1 VKSDILTFEA
11 CELAPRRR
19 SRLEPQPNRMFWS
32 INVLLVEDDEAD
44 TEIILD
50 VLKRHPQVSST
61 HASSHPIA
69 LLGQLTM
76 GQLRPDLILL
86 DIHMPRV
93 DGFTFLE
100 ALREIPAMVSVPVV
114 FLTTSALASD
124 ARTAAQSTAASYII
138 KPDTYLELQT
148 RLDSVIKRAVSGLKG
163 R

>member
-1 VKSDILTFEA
+1 
-11 CELAPRRR
+11 
-19 SRLEPQPNRMFWS
+19 MFWS

-44 TEIILD
+44 TEIILN

-61 HASSHPIA
+61 LACNQPVA

-76 GQLRPDLILL
+76 GRLRPDLILL

-93 DGFTFLE
+93 DGFKFLE

-114 FLTTSALASD
+114 FLTTSALSDD
-124 ARTAAQSTAASYII
+124 ARRAAQSTAASYII
-138 KPDTYLELQT
+138 KPDTYQELHT
-148 RLDSVIKRAVSGLKG
+148 RLDDAIKRAISGLWG